1 MELIGKQRRFLRG
14 LGAKLK
20 AQVRIGQDGITKNIV
35 TEVNRLLKSDELGKV
50 KLVAEKGAERKA
62 VALELAAATRSQLVQ
77 VLGSSVLLYRE
88 NPENRQI
95 KVPK

>member
-1 MELIGKQRRFLRG
+1 MELTGKQRRYLRG

-20 AQVRIGQDGITKNIV
+20 AQVHVGQGGITDNTVAEINLMLKKN
-35 TEVNRLLKSDELGKV
+35 ELTKV
-50 KLVAEKGAERKA
+50 KLVSAEGSERKE
-62 VALELAAATRSQLVQ
+62 VALELAAATRSELVQ

-95 KVPK
+95 RLP